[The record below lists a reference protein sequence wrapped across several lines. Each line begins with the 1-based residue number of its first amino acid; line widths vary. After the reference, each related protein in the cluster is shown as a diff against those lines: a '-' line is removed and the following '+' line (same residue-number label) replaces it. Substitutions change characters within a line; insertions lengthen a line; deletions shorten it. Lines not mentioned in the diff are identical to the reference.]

1 VAHLTEHE
9 AGRVRGSAVDS
20 ESGGS
25 ARSGSATP
33 DRPSGAHT
41 HGHSTASTP
50 GASAKGCG
58 APDAAPMPGTD
69 ELSPA
74 AKILLGGADR
84 NSMGTEE
91 YLASLLDS
99 ASEISRVGKG
109 LGAADVD
116 AIARFVLSR
125 PLGVRMGTVGG
136 RVRGTVGGGGGTRCV
151 SRLFLSGNPL
161 GPLGACA
168 AAALLA
174 SPDCPLRRLDLRH
187 CALGDEGALSLVA
200 ALAGNASL
208 TRLDISSNG
217 RTRGPRHAL
226 MSIE

>member
-9 AGRVRGSAVDS
+9 AGRVRGSAADS

-25 ARSGSATP
+25 ARSGSVTP
-33 DRPSGAHT
+33 DPPPGAHT
-41 HGHSTASTP
+41 HEHSTASTLGTSANGCGSP
-50 GASAKGCG
+50 GA
-58 APDAAPMPGTD
+58 APPLSGTD

-99 ASEISRVGKG
+99 TSEISRVGKG

-125 PLGVRMGTVGG
+125 P
-136 RVRGTVGGGGGTRCV
+136 RVA
-151 SRLFLSGNPL
+151 RLFLSGNPL

>member
-1 VAHLTEHE
+1 M
-9 AGRVRGSAVDS
+9 RGSAVDS

-58 APDAAPMPGTD
+58 APDAAPPMPGIFLSSHSD

-136 RVRGTVGGGGGTRCV
+136 RVRGTVGGGGGHPM
-151 SRLFLSGNPL
+151 RL
-161 GPLGACA
+161 A
-168 AAALLA
+168 AV
-174 SPDCPLRRLDLRH
+174 PLRQPARPSRRLRGGR
-187 CALGDEGALSLVA
+187 AAGVA
-200 ALAGNASL
+200 
-208 TRLDISSNG
+208 RL
-217 RTRGPRHAL
+217 PAA
-226 MSIE
+226 